1 MKIHEYQARRILK
14 SFGVPVPVGEVAI
27 SAPQA
32 RQIAKDIGGDVW
44 AVKAQVHAGGRGK
57 AGGVRIARNLEEV
70 YEIAAALI
78 GSRLITHQTGPEG
91 APVEKVLIQ
100 QGVLIDKE
108 YYVSFLV
115 DREQQTPIL
124 LASAEGGV
132 DIEKVAA
139 ETPEKIIKMA
149 FDAEKG
155 LTEKQAEEAAE
166 KLGFVDKDQKAKAV
180 KVLLGLSKVFLD
192 MDCTLVE
199 INPLILTKDG
209 DVMPLDCKMTFDDN
223 ALFRHTEL
231 GDLVDPSQ
239 EEPTELEAH
248 QAGLQY
254 IQLKGN
260 IACLVNGAGLAMAT
274 MDTIKLF
281 GGEPDN
287 FLDIGGGASV
297 ENVTAAFKIMLSK
310 PEVKVILVNIFGGI
324 MKCDVIASGVVEACR
339 NVDLNIPLVIR
350 MKGTNEDIGKE
361 ILRDSGL
368 KIIPAETLAEAAK
381 TAVRLAN
388 REER

>member
-1 MKIHEYQARRILK
+1 MKIHEYQARQILK
-14 SFGVPVPVGEVAI
+14 SFGVPVPAGDVAI

-32 RQIAKDIGGDVW
+32 QKIAQEIGGNVW

-57 AGGVRIARNLEEV
+57 AGGVRIAHSLEEV
-70 YEIAAALI
+70 YEIASALI
-78 GSRLITHQTGPEG
+78 GSRLVTHQTGPQG

-100 QGVLIDKE
+100 QGVAIDKE
-108 YYVSFLV
+108 FYVSFLI
-115 DREQQTPIL
+115 DREQQCPIL
-124 LASAEGGV
+124 LASTEGGV

-139 ETPEKIIKMA
+139 ETPDKIIRMNL
-149 FDAEKG
+149 DSETG
-155 LTEKQAEEAAE
+155 LTEKQAEEAAD
-166 KLGFVDKDQKAKAV
+166 KLGFTDKDQKAKAA
-180 KVLLGLSKVFLD
+180 KVLLGLSKTFLS
-192 MDCTLVE
+192 MDCSLVE
-199 INPLILTKDG
+199 INPLILTKAG
-209 DVMPLDCKMTFDDN
+209 DVFPLDCKMTFDDN

-361 ILRDSGL
+361 ILRNSGL
-368 KIIPAETLAEAAK
+368 KIIPAETLGEAAK
-381 TAVRLAN
+381 TAVRLA
-388 REER
+388 RGE